1 MAHHE
6 LSWNEPTGPG
16 DLKSVSHMV
25 CQPFVVGVPCVS
37 LTLHFI
43 QSLKENTGR
52 LMTGEFRLPYPPVCF
67 AFPVLGSSSYRMTK
81 VNRPSPGR
89 LRVQVWSK
97 EQSLL
102 DRSIRCP
109 CRPTACCSP
118 DRLLAFLLPRLDTN
132 NERLRVGT
140 LQILRHIV
148 NSAGECPLCLQ
159 AGPLSMRGCWPPV
172 AWLVCDRTG

>member
-1 MAHHE
+1 MTSNLCLTWGASSLLLE
-6 LSWNEPTGPG
+6 FPVLVCPFT
-16 DLKSVSHMV
+16 LYSH
-25 CQPFVVGVPCVS
+25 S
-37 LTLHFI
+37 KRTL
-43 QSLKENTGR
+43 GR
-52 LMTGEFRLPYPPVCF
+52 LMTGEFRLPYPPECF
-67 AFPVLGSSSYRMTK
+67 AFPVLGSSSNRMTK
-81 VNRPSPGR
+81 VNRPSPGG

-97 EQSLL
+97 EQNLL
-102 DRSIRCP
+102 DSSIRCL

-159 AGPLSMRGCWPPV
+159 AGPLSMRVDAGHLWHGYCAIGPGRCPSF
-172 AWLVCDRTG
+172 G